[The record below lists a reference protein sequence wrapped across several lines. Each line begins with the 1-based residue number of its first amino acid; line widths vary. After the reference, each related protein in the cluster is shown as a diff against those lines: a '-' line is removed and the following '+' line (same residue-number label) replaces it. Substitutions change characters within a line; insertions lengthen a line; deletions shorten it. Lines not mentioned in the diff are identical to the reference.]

1 MRSLLAHSDQ
11 STARDISR
19 GLRRSGFAVDVTNDA
34 AQADRHARR
43 VQYDLIV
50 LDVELPPEGAQPLVL
65 RWRGVGVGSPVLVIG
80 AGGPSERAHALDRG
94 ADDVLANGAELAE
107 LLARARAL
115 VRRKHQVLCPVIRT
129 HDLEID
135 TTSRTVR
142 RAGKMVSL
150 TPTEYAL
157 LLALAS
163 RRGCVIPHEELRSQL
178 YSEREKPTS
187 NLIHVYSRRL
197 RQKIDGGSHLPLILT
212 RWGEG
217 YLLRGDV
224 AS

>member
-1 MRSLLAHSDQ
+1 Q
-11 STARDISR
+11 T
-19 GLRRSGFAVDVTNDA
+19 
-34 AQADRHARR
+34 DRQARR

-50 LDVELPPEGAQPLVL
+50 LDVGLPPEGAQPLVI
-65 RWRGVGVGSPVLVIG
+65 RWRGAGVGSPVLMIG
-80 AGGPSERAHALDRG
+80 AGGARERAYALGRG
-94 ADDVLANGAELAE
+94 ADDVLANGAEVAE
-107 LLARARAL
+107 LTGRARAR
-115 VRRKHQVLCPVIRT
+115 VRRKHQILCPVIKA

-142 RAGKMVSL
+142 RSGRLIAL

-178 YSEREKPTS
+178 YSERDQPTS

-197 RQKIDGGSHLPLILT
+197 
-212 RWGEG
+212 
-217 YLLRGDV
+217 
-224 AS
+224 

>member
-1 MRSLLAHSDQ
+1 VRSLLAHSDH
-11 STARDISR
+11 SIARDITR

-34 AQADRHARR
+34 TQADRHARR

-50 LDVELPPEGAQPLVL
+50 LDVGLPPEGAQPLVV
-65 RWRGVGVGSPVLVIG
+65 RWRGAGVGSPVLVVG
-80 AGGPSERAHALDRG
+80 AGGPRERAHALDRG
-94 ADDVLANGAELAE
+94 ADDVLAKGAELAE

-115 VRRKHQVLCPVIRT
+115 VRRKHQVLCPVIRA

-142 RAGKMVSL
+142 RSGKLIPL

-163 RRGCVIPHEELRSQL
+163 RRGCVIPHDEIRSQV
-178 YSEREKPTS
+178 YSERAKPTS
-187 NLIHVYSRRL
+187 NLIHVYCRRL
-197 RQKIDGGSHLPLILT
+197 RQKIDARSELPLILT

-217 YLLRGDV
+217 YLLRGDG
-224 AS
+224 AI